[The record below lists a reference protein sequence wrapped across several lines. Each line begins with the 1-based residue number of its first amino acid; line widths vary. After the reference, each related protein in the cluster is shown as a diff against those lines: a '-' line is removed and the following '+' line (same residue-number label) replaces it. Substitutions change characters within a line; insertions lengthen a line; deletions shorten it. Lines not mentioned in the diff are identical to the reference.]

1 MKRVIIEL
9 KMSNAAQARLHCDN
23 AGSGTYDGKKHRL
36 RTSRIISTCTVLL
49 VLILYLKYLTAGCKK
64 NQFRRF

>member
-23 AGSGTYDGKKHRL
+23 AKVHKTVKTPPEKQPHYKHLYCIARFILFEMFDRRL
-36 RTSRIISTCTVLL
+36 
-49 VLILYLKYLTAGCKK
+49 
-64 NQFRRF
+64 